1 MVPTKSSERAGLRGI
16 VSTDGI
22 SNIYSILSTPHKVA
36 QRAWNRR
43 FREFNEKLKASMIED
58 VAEVLRDL
66 WTLQSTKELS
76 FGEKQMLEKAMELIV
91 SEISASRGMSLAD
104 AQVEIRN
111 KLVSL
116 H

>member
-1 MVPTKSSERAGLRGI
+1 
-16 VSTDGI
+16 
-22 SNIYSILSTPHKVA
+22 
-36 QRAWNRR
+36 
-43 FREFNEKLKASMIED
+43 MIED

-91 SEISASRGMSLAD
+91 SEISASRGVSLAD

-116 H
+116 D